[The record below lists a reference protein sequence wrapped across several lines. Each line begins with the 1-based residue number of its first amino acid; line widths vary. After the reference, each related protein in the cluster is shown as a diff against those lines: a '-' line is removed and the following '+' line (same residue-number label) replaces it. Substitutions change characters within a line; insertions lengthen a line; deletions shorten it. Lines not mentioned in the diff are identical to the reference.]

1 MHAEGL
7 SLKITQQKKK
17 KKSHATLAKKQQLY
31 ITSAVG
37 SNPKLLSIYVHIF
50 NI

>member
-7 SLKITQQKKK
+7 SLKITQQKK